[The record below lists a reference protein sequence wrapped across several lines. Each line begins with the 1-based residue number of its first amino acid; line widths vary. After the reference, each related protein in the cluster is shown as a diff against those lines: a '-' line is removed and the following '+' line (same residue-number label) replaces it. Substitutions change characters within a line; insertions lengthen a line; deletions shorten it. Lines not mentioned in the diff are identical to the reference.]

1 MTIIFDY
8 HAGEV
13 YVENPDPRAE
23 GTRNAKIYYFQP
35 GKIPLK
41 EARLVVNHMRDMYN
55 LGQQH
60 QKQEIRKVLG
70 VN

>member
-23 GTRNAKIYYFQP
+23 GTKHAKIYYFQP
-35 GKIPLK
+35 GRIPLEQAK
-41 EARLVVNHMRDMYN
+41 VVVSALRDMYN
-55 LGQQH
+55 LGRQH
-60 QKQEIRKVLG
+60 QQKDIRKVLG